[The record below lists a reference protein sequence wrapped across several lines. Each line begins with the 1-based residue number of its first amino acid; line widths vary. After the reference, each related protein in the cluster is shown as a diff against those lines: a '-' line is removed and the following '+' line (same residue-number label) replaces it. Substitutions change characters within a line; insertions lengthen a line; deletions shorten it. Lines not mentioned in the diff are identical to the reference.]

1 MATLEET
8 ITHINTHLDA
18 VDDLSQLSDWFY
30 SLASH
35 FAFISSQVAKIKRER
50 ATVELRIKSEILQAE
65 GKYTEKDIER
75 RYYATEDGRYMA
87 YGLEMQKGISKLMQA
102 IKYKTEGLKSGF

>member
-1 MATLEET
+1 MANLEET
-8 ITHINTHLDA
+8 ITQINTNLDA

-35 FAFISSQVAKIKRER
+35 FAFISTQVAKIKRER
-50 ATVELRIKSEILQAE
+50 ASVELRIKAQILEAE

-75 RYYATEDGRYMA
+75 RYYATEDGKYMA
-87 YGLEMQKGISKLMQA
+87 YGLEMQKGISKLLQA
-102 IKYKTEGLKSGF
+102 IKYKQEMLKS